1 MDNLSNVLM
10 PVVIGIIMYGIG
22 LNLKFKD
29 FARVFIKPKAIITGL
44 LCQLLLLPLIA
55 FALVYFW
62 PIDPVYKVGIIIIA
76 SAPGGTASN
85 LVTYML
91 EGRVA
96 LSVSLTSFNS
106 FAILFSIPVYLH
118 LALYTFLG
126 TNANIDISFADTNQ
140 KILFTVVLP
149 VVAGILTNQYTLKE
163 FTDKIRK
170 PSRIVLPLLLLGVF
184 TLAMFF
190 GEENQTL
197 PFLNNLDLLI
207 PLIIFNIVTMFAGF
221 YISRFVGTKHDAN
234 YTIAIEMGLQ
244 NAALAIFVASSIVG
258 NQKMELVAVIYSSFT
273 FFSTLIIG
281 WLMKRYMNFDAKKL
295 K

>member
-1 MDNLSNVLM
+1 MENISSWLM
-10 PVVIGIIMYGIG
+10 PIVIGVIMYGIG

-29 FARVFIKPKAIITGL
+29 FARVFVKPKAIITGL
-44 LCQLLLLPLIA
+44 MCQLLLLPLIA

-85 LVTYML
+85 LVTHML
-91 EGRVA
+91 NGRVA

-106 FAILFSIPVYLH
+106 FAILLTIPIYLH
-118 LALYTFLG
+118 LALYIFLG
-126 TNANIDISFADTNQ
+126 TDTDINISFADTNQ
-140 KILFTVVLP
+140 KILYTIVLP
-149 VVAGILTNQYTLKE
+149 VVAGILTNQYTKKE
-163 FTDKIRK
+163 FTDKIRD

-197 PFLNNLDLLI
+197 PFYNNLDLLI
-207 PLIIFNIVTMFAGF
+207 PLVIFNLVTMFAGF
-221 YISRFVGTKHDAN
+221 YISRMLGIKHDAN

-258 NQKMELVAVIYSSFT
+258 NSKMELVAVIYSSFT
-273 FFSTLIIG
+273 FFSTLIIA
-281 WLMKRYMNFDAKKL
+281 WIMKKYMKPK
-295 K
+295 